1 MQSFITASL
10 RKARLKTAKAHMQDL
25 PTDRDIVKL
34 TCVCNDDVTVEN
46 FGRVYGYSDT
56 CAAFLNKGLIVEI
69 AGENLTLSG
78 ISLTVARVTGSIH
91 SITYT
96 LTDSK

>member
-1 MQSFITASL
+1 MLDIV
-10 RKARLKTAKAHMQDL
+10 
-25 PTDRDIVKL
+25 PETDRDIVKL